1 MALYPLLYVRIVWE
15 LSKFPMFG
23 LLPKKLNQFPVGGS
37 GAFVLLKSAPGN
49 SNVHSHLRTIEM

>member
-1 MALYPLLYVRIVWE
+1 MAIYPLLYIRIVWE

-23 LLPKKLNQFPVGGS
+23 LLPKKLNQFPAGGS

-49 SNVHSHLRTIEM
+49 SNVHSDLRTIEM